1 LLIGTQITCAKFL
14 ENQTRIVG
22 EPAIWKKFDDK
33 HPHRQTDTSITQPAA
48 EAAELKRRTSSSSS
62 SSSSSSP
69 SSSSLLLFIMSCQNA
84 TEQQRNMSRVIT
96 DDLE

>member
-1 LLIGTQITCAKFL
+1 MLIGTQITCAKFL

-48 EAAELKRRTSSSSS
+48 ELKRRTSSS